1 MLFKSHYQKKVV
13 LDTSVILYDT
23 MAIKSFHK
31 TDIYIPLPVI
41 QEIDT
46 FKRDMGEKG
55 RNARHFSRFMDTLRN
70 QGALT
75 QGVFLEACQS
85 YVYVNMLSDYESHL
99 APILDNK
106 KVDNQILGMAL
117 FIQQYFPEASVELI
131 SKDINLRIKSDVFGI
146 KSKNYDPDKVASV
159 EDMYSGVRKLNL
171 SKEQLESFFK
181 LGYLEVPKEKLLAN
195 QYVIMEVN
203 PQENSNMPTAHS
215 KDNSQENSNTP
226 TTHSQ
231 DNSQENSNT
240 PTTHSQDNSQEN
252 SNTPTA
258 HSKDNSQENSSMQTA
273 HSQDNSQENSNT
285 PTTHSQ
291 DNSQENSNT
300 PTAHSKDNSQE
311 NSSMPTAIS
320 QSKTENSSL
329 SLDSKAN
336 ESQIGLG
343 RYDEKTSRIVPL
355 VANKTPIWRLHPR
368 NYEQSFAFDALL
380 NPDLHFVSL
389 LGKAGTGKTLLALAA
404 GLYKTMDENLY
415 KRMLVC
421 RPVYPMGKDIGY
433 LPGDIEQKLN
443 PWMQP
448 VFDSLDY
455 IMHLGK
461 KTSRLSRDLVDQGL
475 LSIEPLAYIRGRS
488 IPHQYLIVDE
498 AQNLTPHEIKTIITR
513 AGTGTKVVLT
523 GDCYQIDNPYI
534 DASNSG
540 LTYSIEKFKGQDIFA
555 HITLTKGERSKL
567 AELAANLL

>member
-1 MLFKSHYQKKVV
+1 MLFKSHYDKKVV

-23 MAIKSFHK
+23 LAVKSFRE

-55 RNARHFSRFMDTLRN
+55 RNARQFSRFMDTLRN

-75 QGVFLEACQS
+75 KGVFLEDCES

-99 APILDNK
+99 PPMLDNK

-117 FIQQYFPEASVELI
+117 FIQQRFPKASVELI

-146 KSKNYDPDKVASV
+146 KSKNYDPDRIASV
-159 EDMYSGVRKLNL
+159 EDMYSGIRKIEVG
-171 SKEQLESFFK
+171 KKQLEEFFK
-181 LGYLEVPKEKLLAN
+181 SGSLKLMEEKFLAN
-195 QYVIMEVN
+195 QYILMECPLQTDQAEKGSQV
-203 PQENSNMPTAHS
+203 E
-215 KDNSQENSNTP
+215 KDQTNNT
-226 TTHSQ
+226 Q
-231 DNSQENSNT
+231 DETNQPPSPSE
-240 PTTHSQDNSQEN
+240 
-252 SNTPTA
+252 
-258 HSKDNSQENSSMQTA
+258 KQT
-273 HSQDNSQENSNT
+273 
-285 PTTHSQ
+285 
-291 DNSQENSNT
+291 
-300 PTAHSKDNSQE
+300 
-311 NSSMPTAIS
+311 
-320 QSKTENSSL
+320 
-329 SLDSKAN
+329 
-336 ESQIGLG
+336 GLG
-343 RYDEKTSRIVPL
+343 RYDKKKGLIVPL
-355 VANKTPIWRLHPR
+355 ISNKTPIWRVHPR

-380 NPDLHFVSL
+380 NPDLQFVSL

-404 GLYKTMDENLY
+404 GLYKTMDESIY

-421 RPVYPMGKDIGY
+421 RPVFPMGKDIGY

-455 IMHLGK
+455 IMGLGK
-461 KTSRLSRDLVDQGL
+461 KASRITRDLVDQGL

-540 LTYSIEKFKGQDIFA
+540 LTYSIEKFKGQEIFA
-555 HITLTKGERSKL
+555 HITLNKGERSKL